1 MKIHV
6 EFEVPDHI
14 EKGLMDGTFNR
25 IGGVIRRAD
34 SGQIAA
40 MLQEGGS
47 MSRNVSSSLNLL
59 PTILGATGMNARTI
73 AVVASAV
80 TVAGPLIDVA
90 IVGYTIHRLT
100 SRIRALQSEIAKIYD
115 RLDKHLELNAS
126 VNLGAALKYAEAFVD
141 QDDIEARKKMLPTIS
156 FQLVIAEEWLLA
168 ELREAVQ
175 KNRLRRSQNLMAAV
189 FTVNTMAARCYL
201 EVGDSKAATSSLSKS
216 VAELKPNVE
225 SLAQKLIGNQPALYF
240 HKSVKRHYLD
250 RYINIRAWLD
260 CDENVWEQVV
270 KEARKSFWNEKAIK
284 CLFRKKKIFLH
295 EWNELRKKPFYKRRI
310 RQAELL
316 IENFQRFESYALEL
330 EFSEKLSQEMNQ
342 LSEDAAKRLADH
354 DGYALVI
361 DEDALERLDRL
372 SAQSSAQAS

>member
-1 MKIHV
+1 MAKIRV

-14 EKGLMDGTFNR
+14 EKGLMDGTFSR
-25 IGGVIRRAD
+25 FGGVIRRTD

-40 MLQEGGS
+40 MLHEGGS

-59 PTILGATGMNARTI
+59 PSILRATGMNARTM
-73 AVVASAV
+73 AVVAGAV

-100 SRIRALQSEIAKIYD
+100 SRIRALQGEIARIYD
-115 RLDKHLELNAS
+115 RLDEHLQQNAS
-126 VNLGAALKYAEAFVD
+126 VNLGAALKFAEAFVD

-156 FQLVIAEEWLLA
+156 FQLLVAEEWLLA
-168 ELREAVQ
+168 ELRKAVR
-175 KNRLRRSQNLMAAV
+175 KKRLCRAQNLMAAL

-201 EVGDSKAATSSLSKS
+201 EVGDSKAATSSLNKS
-216 VAELKPNVE
+216 VSEIKPIVA
-225 SLAQKLIGNQPALYF
+225 LLVQKLIGNQPALYF

-270 KEARKSFWNEKAIK
+270 KEARKSFWNEKEIK
-284 CLFRKKKIFLH
+284 RLFRKKQIFLH
-295 EWNELRKKPFYKRRI
+295 KWKEIRKRPFYKRRI
-310 RQAELL
+310 PQAELL

-330 EFSEKLSQEMNQ
+330 EFSEQLSQDMDE
-342 LSEDAAKRLADH
+342 LSEEAAKRLADH
-354 DGYALVI
+354 GDHVLVI
-361 DEDALERLDRL
+361 DEDALGSVNRLT
-372 SAQSSAQAS
+372 A